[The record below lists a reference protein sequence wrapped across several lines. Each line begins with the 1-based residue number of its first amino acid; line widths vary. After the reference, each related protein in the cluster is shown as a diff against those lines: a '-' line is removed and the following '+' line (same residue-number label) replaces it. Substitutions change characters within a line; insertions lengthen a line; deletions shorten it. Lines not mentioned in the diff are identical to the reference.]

1 MTKTFD
7 SYLLYRKEVGKRDT
21 GLSRGHTKT
30 GANGEQG
37 YRQNEQRPEKVK
49 TYTEPSLFE
58 DLALRLA

>member
-7 SYLLYRKEVGKRDT
+7 AYLLYRKEVGKRDA
-21 GLSRGHTKT
+21 GLSRGHTKP
-30 GANGEQG
+30 GANGEQAYG
-37 YRQNEQRPEKVK
+37 QNEQRPEKVK